1 MNADTSHSTEP
12 SLVAELQAR
21 LTAAEA
27 LAETAKAR
35 AAATE
40 AKLTESKAEIRQ
52 LTAQR
57 DAFRDAYERTRI
69 ELLLLK
75 RRIFVG
81 TAERVDTT
89 QLRLEFAEKAQ
100 AFEAMA
106 AALGEAAQ
114 SDMGDRSGQPA
125 SPPDKSRKPRGR
137 RDLREMGL
145 EEQRLELTD
154 PVFDRL
160 VAEGKAKLI
169 GYEESARLAWE
180 RGGMH
185 VLVVAR
191 AKYQTIDRNGES
203 VLETTPMPP
212 EAFKR
217 CMAAPSLLAH
227 IVIAK
232 HCDGMPLARLEDI
245 LKRDGIDLDR
255 GTMCRWVEDIGSTF
269 GATVVHAM
277 RRDAA
282 CTAFCMATDATGIR
296 IQPCREPGKRKP
308 CYRGHFFIQ
317 IADRDHI
324 LFTYAERETCAAV
337 AEMFKGYKGYVQAD
351 AKNVFDILF
360 SGRPHDDQ
368 CTEVGC
374 WAHAR
379 RKFWEAAVAKFT
391 VGREGLLRAQ
401 RIFQLDATWKGRP
414 PNDIRRL
421 RQTHLKPLVE
431 AFLDWA
437 AVEYMK
443 VQDIRGLVRDALG
456 YVVRQRGPLLAFL
469 EDGRLEMT
477 NNRSERGLRGIAVG
491 RKAWLFCGSDGH
503 AEAAANIMSLIA
515 SAKLHNLD
523 PELYVRELIR
533 VLPHWPSDRYL
544 ELAPKYWPATRARL
558 SPAELATEYG
568 ELAVP
573 DPLAQGAT
581 VEESVPS

>member
-1 MNADTSHSTEP
+1 MNADTPHDYEP
-12 SLVAELQAR
+12 SLIAELQAK
-21 LTAAEA
+21 LAAAE
-27 LAETAKAR
+27 AR

-40 AKLTESKAEIRQ
+40 AKLTESQVEIRQ

-114 SDMGDRSGQPA
+114 SDLGDGSN
-125 SPPDKSRKPRGR
+125 PPEPPPGSNRKPRGR
-137 RDLREMGL
+137 RNLREMDL
-145 EEQRLELTD
+145 QEQRFELTD

-180 RGGMH
+180 RGGMR

-191 AKYQTIDRNGES
+191 AKYQTIDRDGES
-203 VLETTPMPP
+203 VIETTPMPA
-212 EAFKR
+212 ETFER

-227 IVIAK
+227 IAIAK
-232 HCDGMPLARLEDI
+232 HCDGMPLARLEGI
-245 LKRDGIDLDR
+245 LKRDGVDLDR
-255 GTMCRWVEDIGSTF
+255 GTMCRWVEDIGSTV
-269 GATVVHAM
+269 GATIVHAM
-277 RRDAA
+277 RADAF
-282 CTAFCMATDATGIR
+282 CTAFCIATDATGVR
-296 IQPCREPGKRKP
+296 IQPHRVPGKRQS
-308 CYRGHFFIQ
+308 CDRGHFFVQ

-324 LFTYAERETCAAV
+324 LFTYTKRETCAAV
-337 AEMFKGYKGYVQAD
+337 AEMFKGFKGYVQAD
-351 AKNVFDILF
+351 AKNVFEILF
-360 SGRPHDDQ
+360 SGRPYDDQ

-379 RKFWEAAVAKFT
+379 RKFWEAAVAKFA
-391 VGREGLLRAQ
+391 VGREGLLRIQ
-401 RIFQLDATWKGRP
+401 RIFELDATWKSRP
-414 PNDIRRL
+414 PNDIKQL

-431 AFLDWA
+431 AFVDWA
-437 AVEYMK
+437 AVEYKK
-443 VQDIRGLVRDALG
+443 VEEIRGLVRDALG

-503 AEAAANIMSLIA
+503 AEAAANLMSLIA
-515 SAKLHNLD
+515 SAKLQKLD
-523 PELYVRELIR
+523 PELYLREIIR
-533 VLPHWPSDRYL
+533 VLPHWPRDRYL
-544 ELAPKYWPATRARL
+544 ELAPKYWAATRARL
-558 SPAELATEYG
+558 DAGELAAEYG
-568 ELAVP
+568 ELTVPEPSPQDAAV
-573 DPLAQGAT
+573 Q
-581 VEESVPS
+581 ESGSN